1 MPNLTVLVGLP
12 GSGKSTYLKSVLKE
26 GDFVYSTDDYIES
39 VANSLGKT
47 YNDVFQSQFK
57 EANSF
62 MNSALTEAI
71 SAGRDVF
78 WDQTNMTSK
87 KRISIIRKFPRLYKT
102 HCVVF
107 ELPKTPENWN
117 ELEKRLNFRVGKT
130 IPQTVINSMYDSY
143 DIPSVSEG
151 FDSIKFIDSFKE

>member
-1 MPNLTVLVGLP
+1 MSKLTVLVGLP

-26 GDFVYSTDDYIES
+26 DDFVYSTDDYIES

-47 YNDVFQSQFK
+47 YNDLFQSHFK

-62 MNSALTEAI
+62 MNSALVEAI
-71 SAGRDVF
+71 SKDYDVF

-87 KRISIIRKFPRLYKT
+87 KRISIVRKFPRSYET

-117 ELEKRLNFRVGKT
+117 ELEKRLDSRIGKI
-130 IPQTVINSMYDSY
+130 IPPTVINSMYDSY
-143 DIPSVSEG
+143 DIPSLSEG
-151 FDSIKFIDSFKE
+151 FDTIEFIDSFKE